1 MTAEINGN
9 SEMIRNIPLIPL
21 RDLVIFPSTLV
32 PFIIGRSSSIQALE
46 KANEKDKMIFLS
58 AQMDASLDNPT
69 PKDIY
74 SLGVTAKIIRTV
86 KSDDKNVKVIVE
98 AKKRARVIEYLST
111 YPYYQVLAKVI
122 REIEDH
128 SPEVKELLKRV
139 LALFEDY
146 LKLNQNANIE
156 SIIPALRDTTP
167 ERITDIISSHLYL
180 PLEEKQNLLETINI
194 LERIRRLNYLL
205 ENEILKIHSK
215 LRRETKQDRQRMAG
229 KEPRQPNIFS
239 AGPGFRKEDQ
249 PNEIEEL
256 RQKVKKANMP
266 SDAEEKALKEIER
279 LETMPPMSA
288 EATVCRNYLD
298 WLLSLPW
305 NKKSREKRNLKEA
318 ERILDDDHYGLDKV
332 KDRIIEFLSIR
343 QLVKNPKGVIL
354 GLIGPP
360 GVGKSSLGRSI
371 ARATGRKF
379 VRLSLGGVR
388 DEAEI
393 RGHRRTYIGAYP
405 GRIIQMVKRA
415 GTKNPVFLLDE
426 VDKMSMD
433 FRGDPASAL
442 MEVLDPEQNS
452 SFLDHYID
460 TDFDLSQVMFIVT
473 ANMLEPIPRPLIDR
487 MEVIRLPGYTE
498 DEKIQIAKRFLLP
511 KQLKAHGLKGNN
523 LKITDPALQKIVR
536 EYTREAGVRSLE
548 REITSVCRKLVKRVV
563 DKGKDHKE
571 RVTPKNLEGYLGI
584 PKYRRS
590 EIGKKDEIGASLG
603 MAWTEFGGE
612 LLTFE
617 ANKVHGKGSF
627 TLTGQLGEIMQESAQ
642 AAFSYVRGKIFEL
655 NIAKDLHKNFD
666 IHVHVP
672 EGATPKE
679 GPSAGITIATS
690 ILSLLADIPVNRK
703 VAMTGEIT
711 LKGKV
716 LPVGGIK
723 EKLLAAHREGIQE
736 AIIPIDNKADLKDL
750 PKVIKQDLRI
760 HLVENMD
767 EVLKIALT
775 MELPQKPPK
784 DKIPA
789 TSELTQRGGEGE
801 GPAEPPLTH

>member
-1 MTAEINGN
+1 MTAESNGN

-215 LRRETKQDRQRMAG
+215 LRRETKQDRQRMVG

-266 SDAEEKALKEIER
+266 ADAEEKALKEIER

-318 ERILDDDHYGLDKV
+318 ERILDEDHYGLDKV

-343 QLVKNPKGVIL
+343 QLVKSPKGVIL

-360 GVGKSSLGRSI
+360 GVGKSSLGRSV

-388 DEAEI
+388 DEAEV

-452 SFLDHYID
+452 TFLDHYID

-473 ANMLEPIPRPLIDR
+473 ANMVDPIPRPLVDR

-536 EYTREAGVRSLE
+536 EYTREAGVRNLE

-563 DKGKDHKE
+563 EKGKDHNE

-690 ILSLLADIPVNRK
+690 ILSLLTDIPVNRK

-723 EKLLAAHREGIQE
+723 EKLLAAHREGIRE

-750 PKVIKQDLRI
+750 PKVLKQDLRI

-775 MELPQKPPK
+775 MELPQKSPK

-789 TSELTQRGGEGE
+789 TSELSQRGGEGE